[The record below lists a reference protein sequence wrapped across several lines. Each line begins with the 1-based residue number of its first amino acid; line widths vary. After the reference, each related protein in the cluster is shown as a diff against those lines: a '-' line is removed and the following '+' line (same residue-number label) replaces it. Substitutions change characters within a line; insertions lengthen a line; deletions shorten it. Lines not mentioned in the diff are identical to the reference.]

1 MKIYV
6 EWEKELRGKVVNLS
20 KLTRSSKRDPVPG
33 SAYTWMDTPCPR
45 CQGRL
50 YEMAVC
56 CGAPEGLIE
65 CSGCDYQEKPS
76 TFYRM
81 EK

>member
-1 MKIYV
+1 MD
-6 EWEKELRGKVVNLS
+6 LS
-20 KLTRSSKRDPVPG
+20 KLKKGSKRDPIPG
-33 SAYTWMDTPCPR
+33 TAYTWIDPPCPK
-45 CQGRL
+45 CGERL

-76 TFYRM
+76 IFYRR